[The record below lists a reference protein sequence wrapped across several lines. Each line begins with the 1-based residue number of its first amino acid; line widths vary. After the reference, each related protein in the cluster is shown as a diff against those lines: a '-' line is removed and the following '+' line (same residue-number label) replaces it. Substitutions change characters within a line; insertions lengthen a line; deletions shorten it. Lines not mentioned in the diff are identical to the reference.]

1 MKLLSFAIDGVPSWG
16 ALAHGGVVDLAQ
28 RTGLATL
35 RAALQAQV
43 LGNLP
48 SHIENAQAEFSLDQI
63 SYLPVIPNPEKIL
76 CVGTNYHD
84 HRIETGREVPKYP
97 VIFARYANSQVG
109 HGEALVAPLESDQFD
124 YEGEIAVIIGRH
136 GRRINESEAW
146 EYVAGYAPYCDGTVR
161 DWQHQTHQWT
171 PGKTFPGSGAFGPW
185 MATRD
190 EVPDG
195 ADLSLVTRLNSLEV
209 QRSSTSHLIFS
220 IPKLI
225 AYCSTF
231 TELEPGDVIVTGTPG
246 GVGAKRNPPLWMKP
260 GDTLEVEVGGVGT
273 LRCPVQKEVN
283 R

>member
-1 MKLLSFAIDGVPSWG
+1 MKLLSFVVDGVASWG
-16 ALAHGGVVDLAQ
+16 AVAHGGVVDLAR

-43 LGNLP
+43 LGELP
-48 SHIENAQAEFSLDQI
+48 ARLANAQADFSLEQI
-63 SYLPVIPNPEKIL
+63 GYLPVIPDPDKII
-76 CVGTNYHD
+76 CIGTNYHD
-84 HRIETGREVPKYP
+84 HRLETGREVPKYP
-97 VIFARYANSQVG
+97 IIFARYANSQVG

-124 YEGEIAVIIGRH
+124 YEGEIAVVIGRR
-136 GRRINESEAW
+136 GRRISEADAW
-146 EYVAGYAPYCDGTVR
+146 EHVAGLAPYCDGTVR
-161 DWQHQTHQWT
+161 DWQHRTHQWT
-171 PGKTFPGSGAFGPW
+171 PGKTFPATGGFGPW

-195 ADLSLVTRLNSLEV
+195 ADLPLVTRLNSQEV
-209 QRSSTSHLIFS
+209 QRSSTSLLIFS

-225 AYCSTF
+225 EYCSTF

-246 GVGAKRNPPLWMKP
+246 GIGAKRNPPLWMKD

-273 LRCPVQKEVN
+273 LRCPVRKETA